1 MSAMHRHCPLLD
13 QPASSEPLHDAPS
26 PWQLRRC
33 TETGFVFL
41 ANPPAQ
47 EQFQDEYAWEVT
59 HEREADRRR
68 QSEPAIHAMSTAMK
82 TFRQRFLKRDKVAT
96 MLSRTLVQCASR
108 KPSTTVRLVDVGCA
122 YGTLAVRVATML
134 PEDVARRLEPIGIE
148 ISNHLAAKA
157 DETLRRRGGRCLH
170 GTAIEGLR
178 ALEAGHADVIVL
190 SCILEHEIEPLEL
203 LRQCH
208 ERLAPHGQVII
219 KIPNYASL
227 GRLIRGPKWCG
238 YRWPDHVNYFTP
250 RTLRMIAERASL
262 RVTRMNVFDRSPLSD
277 SLYAVLGRDEAA
289 SSPLRR
295 AA

>member
-1 MSAMHRHCPLLD
+1 MSAMQRHCPLLD
-13 QPASSEPLHDAPS
+13 QPAPSEPLHDAPS

-47 EQFQDEYAWEVT
+47 AQFQDEYAWEVT

-68 QSEPAIHAMSTAMK
+68 QAEPAIHALSNALK
-82 TFRQRFLKRDKVAT
+82 TFRRQFLKRDKVAT
-96 MLSRTLVQCASR
+96 MLSRTLEQCASR
-108 KPSTTVRLVDVGCA
+108 KPSGTVRLVDVGCA
-122 YGTLAVRVATML
+122 YGTLAVRVASMVR
-134 PEDVARRLEPIGIE
+134 EDVARRLEPIGIE

-157 DETLRRRGGRCLH
+157 DETLRKRGGRCIH

-178 ALEAGHADVIVL
+178 ALEVGQADVIVL

-203 LRQCH
+203 LRQCRA
-208 ERLAPHGQVII
+208 RLAPHGRVIV

-227 GRLIRGPKWCG
+227 GRLVRGPKWCG
-238 YRWPDHVNYFTP
+238 YRWPDHVNYFTS
-250 RTLRMIAERASL
+250 RTLRMIAEAADL
-262 RVTRMNVFDRSPLSD
+262 GVTRMNVFDRSPLSD
-277 SLYAVLGRDEAA
+277 SLYAVLGRDEPARVA
-289 SSPLRR
+289 LHR

>member
-1 MSAMHRHCPLLD
+1 MSATQRHCPLLER
-13 QPASSEPLHDAPS
+13 PAPSAQLHAAPS

-47 EQFQDEYAWEVT
+47 AQFQDEYAWEVT

-68 QSEPAIHAMSTAMK
+68 KSEPAIHAMSTALK

-96 MLSRTLVQCASR
+96 MLSRTIEQCASR
-108 KPSTTVRLVDVGCA
+108 KPSGTVRLVDVGCA

-134 PEDVARRLEPIGIE
+134 PDDVARRLEPIGIE

-157 DETLRRRGGRCLH
+157 DETLRKRGGRCLH

-203 LRQCH
+203 LRQCRA
-208 ERLAPHGQVII
+208 RLAPHGRVII

-227 GRLIRGPKWCG
+227 GRLIRGRKWCG

-250 RTLRMIAERASL
+250 RTLRMIAEAADL
-262 RVTRMNVFDRSPLSD
+262 GVTRMNVFDRSPLSD
-277 SLYAVLGRDEAA
+277 SLYAVLGCDEAPRVA
-289 SSPLRR
+289 RHR